1 MVDSRLNHQARRTTT
16 VTPGQIIYQRRVAV
30 LELAGRVG
38 NVSEACR
45 MAGVSRTSYYRWQR
59 LAARR
64 GLSALMPKDRRRP
77 SMPNATEPHEV
88 EAVLAEAIARPTLGA
103 RQLCTHLA
111 ERGIVLSASGIQ
123 KILGRHRL
131 GRRSQRVHALAQI
144 TASHDG
150 LVSREAMRGP
160 FGFCHF
166 AARPGDLVALDAF
179 YVGKLKG
186 VGTIWQLTAVDTAT
200 RIVVAQLV
208 SCAKTAQA
216 AVAFVDLVR
225 QKLDRIGI
233 ELEGVLTDR
242 GPEFL
247 GRVFQDAM
255 TQRQIS
261 HTLTPP
267 RSPNHNAVV
276 ERVQGTILEE
286 FYRPAFHR
294 QRFGSLRE
302 LDRQLQGWLGRYNS
316 TRPNHGDFMRGRTP
330 REVLD
335 SHRRAQSA

>member
-1 MVDSRLNHQARRTTT
+1 M
-16 VTPGQIIYQRRVAV
+16 TPGQIIYQRRLAV
-30 LELAGRVG
+30 LELASRIG

-45 MAGVSRTSYYRWQR
+45 MAGITPTNYYRWQR

-64 GLSALMPKDRRRP
+64 GLSSLMPKDRRRP
-77 SMPNATEPHEV
+77 SMPNAADPHEV

-103 RQLCTHLA
+103 RQLAMHLG
-111 ERGIVLSASGIQ
+111 ERGVVLSSSGIQ

-150 LVSREAMRGP
+150 LVSREAIRGP

-166 AARPGDLVALDAF
+166 AAQPGDLVALDAF

-186 VGTIWQLTAVDTAT
+186 VGTIWQLTAIDTAT
-200 RIVVAQLV
+200 RLVVAQLI
-208 SCAKTAQA
+208 SGAKDAKA
-216 AVAFVDLVR
+216 AVRFVDLVR
-225 QKLDRIGI
+225 KRLRRIGI
-233 ELEGVLTDR
+233 ELSGVLTDR
-242 GPEFL
+242 GPEFF
-247 GRVFQDAM
+247 GRVFKDAM
-255 TQRQIS
+255 AAREIR

-276 ERVQGTILEE
+276 ERVQETILEE

-294 QRFGSLRE
+294 QRFGSLAE
-302 LDRQLQGWLGRYNS
+302 LDRQLQGWIGRYN
-316 TRPNHGDFMRGRTP
+316 TIRPNHGDFMRGRTP

-335 SHRRAQSA
+335 SHTRAESA

>member
-1 MVDSRLNHQARRTTT
+1 MVDSRFHYEMREGTTM
-16 VTPGQIIYQRRVAV
+16 TPGQIIYQRRLHV
-30 LELAGRVG
+30 LECAARLG

-45 MAGVSRTSYYRWQR
+45 RAGISRTSYYRWTR
-59 LAARR
+59 LANRR
-64 GLSALMPKDRRRP
+64 GLSALMPKDRRAP
-77 SMPNATEPHEV
+77 SMPNQAEPHEI
-88 EAVLAEAIARPTLGA
+88 EAVLAEAISRPTIGA
-103 RQLCTHLA
+103 RQLAVHLG
-111 ERGIVLSASGIQ
+111 ERGVVLSASGIQ

-150 LVSREAMRGP
+150 LVSREAIHGP

-200 RIVVAQLV
+200 RIVVAQLITE
-208 SCAKTAQA
+208 AKTAKA

-225 QKLDRIGI
+225 KRLKKIGI
-233 ELEGVLTDR
+233 ELSGVLTDR
-242 GPEFL
+242 GPEFH
-247 GRVFQDAM
+247 GRNFQDAM
-255 TQRQIS
+255 AERDIS

-276 ERVQGTILEE
+276 ERVQGVILEE

-294 QRFGSLRE
+294 QRFGSLAE
-302 LDRQLQGWLGRYNS
+302 LDRQLQGWLSRYNT
-316 TRPNHGDFMRGRTP
+316 TRPNHGDFMCGRTP

-335 SHRRAQSA
+335 SHRRAESR